1 MVLRR
6 HRTEPVGD
14 GHLLATF
21 GFAVTEPL
29 VKEGLA
35 RPAPLSFQGVK
46 WSEERLLSGGL
57 HMFDDTLG
65 LSAKCRPLWVKS
77 GSRGASAMRPV
88 LPQQQTSLGSVG
100 TSV

>member
-1 MVLRR
+1 M
-6 HRTEPVGD
+6 

-57 HMFDDTLG
+57 HMFDDTLA

-77 GSRGASAMRPV
+77 GRHNADQQCPLYPLRASASM
-88 LPQQQTSLGSVG
+88 SA
-100 TSV
+100 